1 MYYKEDLSMSTISFR
16 ISDDLEKVIKGKAKL
31 QNKTVSTF
39 IIDLL
44 KETIEDEDD
53 YRLAMATYKTI
64 DMDDKT
70 TLEGLCA
77 EVGIDYY

>member
-1 MYYKEDLSMSTISFR
+1 MSTISFR

-44 KETIEDEDD
+44 KETIEEEDD
-53 YRLAMATYKTI
+53 YRLAMAAYKTI

-77 EVGIDYY
+77 EVGIDYYQL

>member
-1 MYYKEDLSMSTISFR
+1 MSTISFR

-77 EVGIDYY
+77 EVGIDYYQL

>member
-1 MYYKEDLSMSTISFR
+1 MSTISFR

-53 YRLAMATYKTI
+53 YRLAMTTYKTI

-70 TLEGLCA
+70 ILEGLCA

>member
-1 MYYKEDLSMSTISFR
+1 MSTISFR